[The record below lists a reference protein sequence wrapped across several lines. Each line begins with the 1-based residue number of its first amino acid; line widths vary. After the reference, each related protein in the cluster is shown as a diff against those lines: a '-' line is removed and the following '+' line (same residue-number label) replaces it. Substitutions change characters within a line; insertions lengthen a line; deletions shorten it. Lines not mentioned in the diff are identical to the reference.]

1 MRAVSLVAALTSVLL
16 AACAGNTEGQ
26 PATKGDPA
34 PPPAEERP
42 HPVAQGAVDGEV
54 DGDEFAVMDARVFA
68 GTISERKNEQGIRI
82 VLSAHQNLC
91 ANPDVMKKGER
102 TISID
107 IGAPRG
113 ELALVGVRTYSVPEP
128 LAANKDSVTA
138 RLDAR
143 TATCGTKAFI
153 ATEGTVT
160 IEEVSEE
167 HVRGAFDLILGRD
180 HIKGSFD
187 APRCAAAEG
196 KAPPIATRC
205 E

>member
-1 MRAVSLVAALTSVLL
+1 MRAVPLVALLSSIVTL
-16 AACAGNTEGQ
+16 AACAGNTEEPQ
-26 PATKGDPA
+26 PTIPQPPQEPA
-34 PPPAEERP
+34 AAVTPEPK
-42 HPVAQGAVDGEV
+42 GAVDGKI
-54 DGDEFAVMDARVFA
+54 DGNDFSVMDARVFA

-91 ANPDVMKKGER
+91 ASPDMMKKGER

-107 IGAPRG
+107 IAAPRG
-113 ELALVGVRTYSVPEP
+113 DLELVGVRTYSVPEP

-143 TATCGTKAFI
+143 TTTCGTKAFI

-160 IEEVSEE
+160 IEEVSKD
-167 HVRGAFDLILGRD
+167 HVRGKFDLILGRD
-180 HIKGSFD
+180 HIQGSFD
-187 APRCAAAEG
+187 APPCNADAVL
-196 KAPPIATRC
+196 APPVATRC